1 MEQLIYLDTHAAVW
15 LYTDKIEKFPA
26 ETLNLIENHSIRL
39 SPMVLLELGYLH
51 EIGRLQDS
59 AKMVISS
66 LKETLDLS
74 ICDLDYLK
82 VINVALELTWTRDP
96 FDRII
101 VAQSTVNQSTLVTK
115 DTLIRNHYPQAF
127 WQ

>member
-1 MEQLIYLDTHAAVW
+1 
-15 LYTDKIEKFPA
+15 
-26 ETLNLIENHSIRL
+26 
-39 SPMVLLELGYLH
+39 MVLLELEYLH
-51 EIGRLQDS
+51 EIGRVKDS
-59 AKMVISS
+59 GQIVVSS

-101 VAQSTVNQSTLVTK
+101 VAQSAVNES
-115 DTLIRNHYPQAF
+115 I
-127 WQ
+127 

>member
-1 MEQLIYLDTHAAVW
+1 MEQLIYLDTHVAVW

-26 ETLNLIENHSIRL
+26 ETLNLIENNPIRI

-51 EIGRLQDS
+51 EIGRVQDS
-59 AKMVISS
+59 GQIVISS

-115 DTLIRNHYPQAF
+115 DTRIRDHYPQAF

>member
-15 LYTDKIEKFPA
+15 LYTDKIEKFPT
-26 ETLNLIENHSIRL
+26 ETLNLIENNPIRI
-39 SPMVLLELGYLH
+39 SPMVLLELEYLH
-51 EIGRLQDS
+51 EIGRVKDS
-59 AKMVISS
+59 GQIVVSS

-101 VAQSTVNQSTLVTK
+101 VAQSAVNESILVTK
-115 DTLIRNHYPQAF
+115 DTTIRDHYPQAF

>member
-26 ETLNLIENHSIRL
+26 KTLKLIENHPIRI

-51 EIGRLQDS
+51 EIGRVQDS
-59 AKMVISS
+59 GQIVVSS

-115 DTLIRNHYPQAF
+115 DTVIRDHYPQAF